1 MLRKLHVRAAA
12 LVFAAPLSIA
22 FVGMFVFFALRGE
35 GFFSAENL
43 ENVALQSAVLCIVS
57 VAVGFVMIAGYIDL
71 SVGSVMGFSG
81 VAAGYLMS
89 QAHWS
94 PVWASIVGVALG
106 AAAGWVNG
114 VLVAY
119 FRFSALIVTLGMLTI
134 MRGSTF
140 AITPETFYDFGPG
153 FGKLG
158 SGDFLGLP
166 IPVWIAAAVC
176 IIGGIFLKFTAG
188 GRHVYA
194 VGVNQEAAYFSG
206 INIRRIPLLL
216 FIVSGA
222 AAGLG
227 GIITIARID
236 AAPSGSLGVGFELSA
251 LTAILLGGVPF
262 TGGRGTVFGI
272 VLGVLFLGVL
282 QNGLA
287 IMNVSFA
294 GQQVANGLALVVATA
309 LEVTAASLASWT
321 ALRRFSRAATS
332 VQTAANSPAV
342 DSAARVGSAPHRTSG
357 SIGDAT

>member
-1 MLRKLHVRAAA
+1 MIRNLHIRIAD

-22 FVGMFVFFALRGE
+22 FLGMFVFFALHGE
-35 GFFSAENL
+35 GFFSIENL
-43 ENVALQSAVLCIVS
+43 QNVALQSAVLCIVS

-71 SVGSVMGFSG
+71 SVGSIMGFSG

-89 QAHWS
+89 QGHWS
-94 PVWASIVGVALG
+94 PVWASLVGVALG
-106 AAAGWVNG
+106 AAAGLVSG
-114 VLVAY
+114 ILVAY
-119 FRFSALIVTLGMLTI
+119 LRFSALIVTLGMLTI

-153 FGKLG
+153 FGMLG
-158 SGDFLGLP
+158 SGMFLSLP

-176 IIGGIFLKFTAG
+176 IIGGIFLNFTAG

-216 FIVSGA
+216 FMASGA

-251 LTAILLGGVPF
+251 LTAILLGGVSF
-262 TGGRGTVFGI
+262 AGGRGTVFGI
-272 VLGVLFLGVL
+272 VLGVLFLGIL

-309 LEVTAASLASWT
+309 LEVTAASVASRT
-321 ALRRFSRAATS
+321 ALRRFSKAGTQR
-332 VQTAANSPAV
+332 Q
-342 DSAARVGSAPHRTSG
+342 APSDPQP
-357 SIGDAT
+357 SSS

>member
-1 MLRKLHVRAAA
+1 
-12 LVFAAPLSIA
+12 
-22 FVGMFVFFALRGE
+22 
-35 GFFSAENL
+35 
-43 ENVALQSAVLCIVS
+43 
-57 VAVGFVMIAGYIDL
+57 
-71 SVGSVMGFSG
+71 MGFSG

-94 PVWASIVGVALG
+94 PVWASLVGVALG
-106 AAAGWVNG
+106 AAAGLVSG
-114 VLVAY
+114 ILVAY
-119 FRFSALIVTLGMLTI
+119 LRFSALIVTLGMLTI

-153 FGKLG
+153 FGMLG
-158 SGDFLGLP
+158 SGMILSLP

-176 IIGGIFLKFTAG
+176 IIGGIFLNFTAG

-216 FIVSGA
+216 FMASGA

-251 LTAILLGGVPF
+251 LTAILLGGVSF
-262 TGGRGTVFGI
+262 AGGRGTVFGI
-272 VLGVLFLGVL
+272 VLGVLFLGIL

-309 LEVTAASLASWT
+309 LEVTAASVASRT
-321 ALRRFSRAATS
+321 ALRRFSKAGTQR
-332 VQTAANSPAV
+332 Q
-342 DSAARVGSAPHRTSG
+342 APSEG
-357 SIGDAT
+357 

>member
-1 MLRKLHVRAAA
+1 VIRNFHVRIAD
-12 LVFAAPLSIA
+12 LVFAAPLLIA
-22 FVGMFVFFALRGE
+22 FLGMFGFFALRGE
-35 GFFSAENL
+35 GFFSIDNL
-43 ENVALQSAVLCIVS
+43 QNVALQSAVLCIVS

-71 SVGSVMGFSG
+71 SVGSIMGFSG

-94 PVWASIVGVALG
+94 PVWASLVGVALG
-106 AAAGWVNG
+106 AGAGLVNG
-114 VLVAY
+114 ILVAY
-119 FRFSALIVTLGMLTI
+119 LRFSALIVTLGMLTI

-153 FGKLG
+153 FGMLG
-158 SGDFLGLP
+158 SGIFLGLP

-176 IIGGIFLKFTAG
+176 IIGGVFLNFTAG

-206 INIRRIPLLL
+206 INIKRIPLLL

-251 LTAILLGGVPF
+251 LTAILLGGVSF
-262 TGGRGTVFGI
+262 AGGRGTVFGI
-272 VLGVLFLGVL
+272 VLGVLFLGIL

-287 IMNVSFA
+287 IMNISFA

-309 LEVTAASLASWT
+309 LEVTAASVASRT
-321 ALRRFSRAATS
+321 ALRRISKAGTKNQ
-332 VQTAANSPAV
+332 VP
-342 DSAARVGSAPHRTSG
+342 SG
-357 SIGDAT
+357 PQPSSS

>member
-1 MLRKLHVRAAA
+1 MIRNLHIRIAD
-12 LVFAAPLSIA
+12 LVFATPLSIA
-22 FVGMFVFFALRGE
+22 FLGMFVFFALHGE
-35 GFFSAENL
+35 GFFSVENL
-43 ENVALQSAVLCIVS
+43 QNVALQSAVLCIVS

-71 SVGSVMGFSG
+71 SVGSIMGFSG

-94 PVWASIVGVALG
+94 PVWASLVGVALG
-106 AAAGWVNG
+106 AAAGLVSG
-114 VLVAY
+114 ILVAY
-119 FRFSALIVTLGMLTI
+119 LRFSALIVTLGMLTI

-153 FGKLG
+153 FGMLG
-158 SGDFLGLP
+158 SGMILSLP

-176 IIGGIFLKFTAG
+176 IIGGIFLNFTAG

-216 FIVSGA
+216 FMASGA

-251 LTAILLGGVPF
+251 LTAILLGGVSF
-262 TGGRGTVFGI
+262 AGGRGTVFGI
-272 VLGVLFLGVL
+272 VLGVLFLGIL

-309 LEVTAASLASWT
+309 LEVTAASVASRT
-321 ALRRFSRAATS
+321 ALRRFSKAGTQR
-332 VQTAANSPAV
+332 Q
-342 DSAARVGSAPHRTSG
+342 APSEG
-357 SIGDAT
+357 